1 MNSFAC
7 LTIAE
12 TNKKTV
18 IPCTEK
24 YIRINKQWLHEFLS
38 RRRFYWHF
46 CALSIPS
53 DPMFY
58 CIGKH
63 DKDFYF
69 AMSPIRIDNRNFFSR
84 LWENCSIDATRV
96 YSYKFREFRWSEKNA
111 IQIAWIWRPVLL
123 AFIACFNKMSKYSAN
138 KKIIGTQKKRTIDEK
153 YRHTANILCTHKKVN
168 KQTLFE

>member
-1 MNSFAC
+1 MYSTWTVSHVW
-7 LTIAE
+7 LSRKRI
-12 TNKKTV
+12 KKTV

-24 YIRINKQWLHEFLS
+24 HIRINKQWLHEFLS

-84 LWENCSIDATRV
+84 LWEIVQSMQH
-96 YSYKFREFRWSEKNA
+96 EFIVINSESSGGARK
-111 IQIAWIWRPVLL
+111 IPFKLPESRGQCCLHLL
-123 AFIACFNKMSKYSAN
+123 HVFTKW
-138 KKIIGTQKKRTIDEK
+138 
-153 YRHTANILCTHKKVN
+153 ANIQPIKKYWLKKTTNDRRKLPSHCKYFVYA
-168 KQTLFE
+168 